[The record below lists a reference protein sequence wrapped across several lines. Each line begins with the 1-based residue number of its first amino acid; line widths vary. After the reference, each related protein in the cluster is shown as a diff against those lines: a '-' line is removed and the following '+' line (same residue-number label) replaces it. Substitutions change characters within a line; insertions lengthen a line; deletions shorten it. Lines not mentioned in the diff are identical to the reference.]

1 MLGTFYHKYRNILRL
16 NRNMILSGIAGF
28 FASAIAAE
36 LYSSYTENDLLSSL
50 ATVLTGFAVSN
61 VLFVILFHFDNK
73 SMYVDKFT
81 GKINFKILRQVFK
94 KLGIAW
100 SIFEIVNNVSRLIVL
115 YQLFSIEVDPSDA
128 SMLSSLFASG
138 LSYLSINLVLRRFRI
153 FQIGNN
159 AADYSFKN
167 QASDSQR

>member
-1 MLGTFYHKYRNILRL
+1 
-16 NRNMILSGIAGF
+16 MILSGIAGF
-28 FASAIAAE
+28 VACAIAAE
-36 LYSSYTENDLLSSL
+36 LYSSYTENDLLNSL

-61 VLFVILFHFDNK
+61 VVFVILFHFNNK
-73 SMYVDKFT
+73 NMYVDKFT
-81 GKINFKILRQVFK
+81 GKINFKILRQLFK

-100 SIFEIVNNVSRLIVL
+100 SIFEIVNNVSRFIVL
-115 YQLFSIEVDPSDA
+115 YQLFSVEVNPFEA
-128 SMLSSLFASG
+128 AMLSSLFASG